1 MLNWSCSYPCT
12 FIELCACKMPLV
24 LLAQNGAQV
33 LPCDVCPEGSCKPP
47 AFSPSVLVLGVL
59 LSFCLPGL
67 SIPSGE
73 CAAGFYCKGGA
84 TLPNPRDDVTG
95 NICPAGTYCSKYP
108 TSIRNKNFIS
118 RNI

>member
-47 AFSPSVLVLGVL
+47 AFLPLSWCLECYYPSVFQVCPSPVGNVL
-59 LSFCLPGL
+59 LAFTVKVEQL
-67 SIPSGE
+67 SLIQE
-73 CAAGFYCKGGA
+73 MM
-84 TLPNPRDDVTG
+84 
-95 NICPAGTYCSKYP
+95 
-108 TSIRNKNFIS
+108 
-118 RNI
+118 